1 MPNAH
6 AGATDRRHV
15 SQKPLLEQRTA
26 RFCSFPSS
34 TRLCGTIRWVGRS
47 DRYAHGKRH
56 YIRLD
61 AFKTWIFFTYGDGQ
75 NGRHCMKIEIVDNE
89 AERGRTAPAIS
100 SRVELFG
107 LLCRPC
113 KVTKNQLS
121 GRARTT
127 SRQRKPCPREA
138 FPPARFQQARSD
150 WHKNKLVQ
158 RNGVMALTKHFV
170 SVPILIPLIV
180 VCHIDC
186 TLFHVSSLH
195 NCIRSIFCCRALA
208 QPVLPFSGLFTH
220 LRLRCITL

>member
-1 MPNAH
+1 MPYSLFFLHPVLPSLQVIVSATAMARCASGSCKM
-6 AGATDRRHV
+6 AGTSV
-15 SQKPLLEQRTA
+15 SKHDTKPDLQEQKPLLEQRTA

-121 GRARTT
+121 GRAYTT
-127 SRQRKPCPREA
+127 
-138 FPPARFQQARSD
+138 
-150 WHKNKLVQ
+150 
-158 RNGVMALTKHFV
+158 
-170 SVPILIPLIV
+170 
-180 VCHIDC
+180 
-186 TLFHVSSLH
+186 
-195 NCIRSIFCCRALA
+195 
-208 QPVLPFSGLFTH
+208 
-220 LRLRCITL
+220 